1 MAKKFSIGRD
11 KSNEKSLAEK
21 ADILDNKSDFDLRF
35 IEIDKIVPN
44 PNNFYELNGI
54 KELSENIKEFGLNQ
68 NLEVVEIHD
77 NGEKKYRLIGGHR
90 RYEAIKLLIN
100 DGDDRFKKVPCKV
113 NRSLNEIEEQLR
125 LIKSN
130 SDTREL
136 TPQEKREQMKQ
147 LIELYKKKQLLT
159 GEKIN
164 IKKEVAAASGT
175 YPKTV
180 ERYDNINNRLIDELK
195 EYFDSSKITFT
206 DAYNFAT
213 LTEEAQLAILDL
225 LKSKDKVTKEELKTI
240 KEANKQLSD
249 ENEKNKKALEEKE
262 TLIHNLELEKKQLS
276 KEQAN
281 FEAEKEK
288 IAEEKA
294 ALEEKIRTE
303 ITKLSQEQLLK
314 IQKDLVAAN
323 EKTEKL
329 AKKEKQ
335 LSDKLSKKDLEIE
348 KYKKK
353 LEKEKVLQAKAKAE
367 TATPS
372 NEQFKKAIAKSK
384 IDELKVKV
392 IYELDELTSLAK
404 ENQLVDETED
414 LIADLEKA
422 LESIKSLIK

>member
-1 MAKKFSIGRD
+1 MAKKFNLGRD

-44 PNNFYELNGI
+44 PNNFYELSGI

-68 NLEVVEIHD
+68 NLEVVEIDD

-90 RYEAIKLLIN
+90 RYEAIKLLIS
-100 DGDDRFKKVPCKV
+100 DGNTKYKKVPCKV

-147 LIELYKKKQLLT
+147 LIELYKKKQEIT

-164 IKKEVAAASGT
+164 IKKEVAAASNT

-195 EYFDSSKITFT
+195 DYFDSSKITFT

-262 TLIHNLELEKKQLS
+262 NLIHNLELEKKQLS
-276 KEQAN
+276 KEQAD

-294 ALEEKIRTE
+294 TLEEKIRTE

-335 LSDKLSKKDLEIE
+335 LSDKLSKKDLEIK

-353 LEKEKVLQAKAKAE
+353 LEEEKALQAKAE

-422 LESIKSLIK
+422 LNSIKSLVK

>member
-1 MAKKFSIGRD
+1 MAKKFTIGRD

-35 IEIDKIVPN
+35 IEIDKIIPN

-113 NRSLNEIEEQLR
+113 NRSLDEIEEQLR

-249 ENEKNKKALEEKE
+249 ENKKTKKALEEKE

-288 IAEEKA
+288 IANEKA

-353 LEKEKVLQAKAKAE
+353 LEEEKALQAKAE

-422 LESIKSLIK
+422 LSSIKSLIK

>member
-90 RYEAIKLLIN
+90 RFEAIKLLIN

-147 LIELYKKKQLLT
+147 LIELYKKKQEIT

-213 LTEEAQLAILDL
+213 LTEDAQLAILDL

-276 KEQAN
+276 KEQAD

-353 LEKEKVLQAKAKAE
+353 LEEEKALQAKAE

-422 LESIKSLIK
+422 LNSIKSLIK

>member
-1 MAKKFSIGRD
+1 MAKKFNLGRD

-147 LIELYKKKQLLT
+147 LIELYKKKQEIT

-276 KEQAN
+276 KEQAD

-335 LSDKLSKKDLEIE
+335 LSDKLSKKYLEIE

-353 LEKEKVLQAKAKAE
+353 LEEEKALQAKAE

-414 LIADLEKA
+414 LIVDLEKA
-422 LESIKSLIK
+422 LNSIKSLIK

>member
-276 KEQAN
+276 KEQAD

-353 LEKEKVLQAKAKAE
+353 LEEEKALQAKAE

-392 IYELDELTSLAK
+392 IYEIDELTSLAK
-404 ENQLVDETED
+404 ENQLLDETED

-422 LESIKSLIK
+422 LNSIKSLIK

>member
-1 MAKKFSIGRD
+1 MAKKFNLGRD

-44 PNNFYELNGI
+44 PNNFYELSGI

-113 NRSLNEIEEQLR
+113 NRSLDEIEEQLR

-147 LIELYKKKQLLT
+147 LIELYKKKQEIT

-276 KEQAN
+276 KEQAD

-353 LEKEKVLQAKAKAE
+353 LEEEKALQAKAE

-422 LESIKSLIK
+422 LNSIKSLIK

>member
-1 MAKKFSIGRD
+1 MAKKFTIGRD

-35 IEIDKIVPN
+35 IEIDKIIPN

-113 NRSLNEIEEQLR
+113 NRSLDEIEEQLR

-262 TLIHNLELEKKQLS
+262 NLIHNLELEKKQLS

-288 IAEEKA
+288 IANEKA

-353 LEKEKVLQAKAKAE
+353 LEEEKALQAKAE

-422 LESIKSLIK
+422 LSSIKSLIK

>member
-1 MAKKFSIGRD
+1 MAKKFNLGRD

-44 PNNFYELNGI
+44 PNNFYELSGI

-68 NLEVVEIHD
+68 NLEVVEIDD

-90 RYEAIKLLIN
+90 RYEAIKLLIS
-100 DGDDRFKKVPCKV
+100 DGNTKYKKVPCKV

-147 LIELYKKKQLLT
+147 LIELYKKKQEIT

-213 LTEEAQLAILDL
+213 LTEDAQLAILDL

-276 KEQAN
+276 KEQAD

-353 LEKEKVLQAKAKAE
+353 LEEEKALQAKAE

-404 ENQLVDETED
+404 ENQLLDETED

-422 LESIKSLIK
+422 LNSIKSLIK

>member
-90 RYEAIKLLIN
+90 RFEAIKLLIN

-113 NRSLNEIEEQLR
+113 NRSLDEIEEQLR

-249 ENEKNKKALEEKE
+249 ENKKTKKALEEKE

-288 IAEEKA
+288 IANEKA

-353 LEKEKVLQAKAKAE
+353 LEEEKALQAKAE

>member
-147 LIELYKKKQLLT
+147 LIELYKKKQEIT

-213 LTEEAQLAILDL
+213 LTEDAQLAILDL

-276 KEQAN
+276 KEQAD

-353 LEKEKVLQAKAKAE
+353 LEEEKALQAKAE

>member
-1 MAKKFSIGRD
+1 MAKKFNLGRD

-90 RYEAIKLLIN
+90 RYEAIKLLIS
-100 DGDDRFKKVPCKV
+100 DGNTKYKKVPCKV

-147 LIELYKKKQLLT
+147 LIELYKKKQEIT

-213 LTEEAQLAILDL
+213 LTEDAQLAILDL

-249 ENEKNKKALEEKE
+249 ENKKTKKALEEKE
-262 TLIHNLELEKKQLS
+262 NLIHNLELEKKQLS
-276 KEQAN
+276 KEQAD

-353 LEKEKVLQAKAKAE
+353 LEEEKALQAKAE

-392 IYELDELTSLAK
+392 IYEIDELTSLAK
-404 ENQLVDETED
+404 ENQLLDETED

-422 LESIKSLIK
+422 LSSIKSLIK

>member
-1 MAKKFSIGRD
+1 MAKKFNLGRD

-44 PNNFYELNGI
+44 PNNFYELSGI

-113 NRSLNEIEEQLR
+113 NRSLDEIEEQLR

-147 LIELYKKKQLLT
+147 LIELYKKKQEIT

-276 KEQAN
+276 KEQAD

-353 LEKEKVLQAKAKAE
+353 LEEEKALQAKAE

>member
-1 MAKKFSIGRD
+1 MAKKFNLGRD
-11 KSNEKSLAEK
+11 KSNEKSLAEQ

-44 PNNFYELNGI
+44 PNNFYELSGI

-147 LIELYKKKQLLT
+147 LIELYKKKQEIT

-276 KEQAN
+276 KEQAD

-335 LSDKLSKKDLEIE
+335 LSDKLSKKYLEIE

-353 LEKEKVLQAKAKAE
+353 LEEEKALQAKAE

-414 LIADLEKA
+414 LIVDLEKA
-422 LESIKSLIK
+422 LNSIKSLIK

>member
-1 MAKKFSIGRD
+1 MAKKFNLGRD

-44 PNNFYELNGI
+44 PNNFYELSGI

-68 NLEVVEIHD
+68 NLEVVEIDD

-90 RYEAIKLLIN
+90 RYEAIKLLIS
-100 DGDDRFKKVPCKV
+100 DGNTKYKKVPCKV

-147 LIELYKKKQLLT
+147 LIELYKKKQEIT

-164 IKKEVAAASGT
+164 IKKEVAAASNT

-195 EYFDSSKITFT
+195 DYFDSSKITFT

-225 LKSKDKVTKEELKTI
+225 LKSKDKVSKEELKAI

-249 ENEKNKKALEEKE
+249 ENKKTKKALEEKE
-262 TLIHNLELEKKQLS
+262 NLIHNLELEKKQLS
-276 KEQAN
+276 KEQSD
-281 FEAEKEK
+281 FEAEKKK

-303 ITKLSQEQLLK
+303 ITKLSQDQLLK

-353 LEKEKVLQAKAKAE
+353 LEEEKALQAKAE

-372 NEQFKKAIAKSK
+372 NDQFKKAIAKSK

>member
-1 MAKKFSIGRD
+1 MAKKFTIGRD

-35 IEIDKIVPN
+35 IEIDKIIPN

-113 NRSLNEIEEQLR
+113 NRSLDEIEEQLR

-249 ENEKNKKALEEKE
+249 ENKKTKKALEEKE

-288 IAEEKA
+288 IANEKA

-353 LEKEKVLQAKAKAE
+353 LEEEKALQAKAE

-404 ENQLVDETED
+404 ENQLVDETAD

-422 LESIKSLIK
+422 LSSIKSLIK

>member
-1 MAKKFSIGRD
+1 MAKKFTIGRD

-113 NRSLNEIEEQLR
+113 NRSLDEIEEQLR

-249 ENEKNKKALEEKE
+249 ENKKTKKALEEKE

-288 IAEEKA
+288 IANEKA

-353 LEKEKVLQAKAKAE
+353 LEEEKALQAKAE

-404 ENQLVDETED
+404 ENQLVDETAD

-422 LESIKSLIK
+422 LNSIKSLIK

>member
-276 KEQAN
+276 KEQAD

-294 ALEEKIRTE
+294 TLEEKIRTE

-353 LEKEKVLQAKAKAE
+353 LEEEKALQAKAE

-422 LESIKSLIK
+422 LNSIKSLVK

>member
-1 MAKKFSIGRD
+1 MAKKFNLGRD

-44 PNNFYELNGI
+44 PNNFYELSGI

-68 NLEVVEIHD
+68 NLEVVEIDD

-90 RYEAIKLLIN
+90 RYEAIKLLIS
-100 DGDDRFKKVPCKV
+100 DGNTKYKKVPCKV

-147 LIELYKKKQLLT
+147 LIELYKKKQEIT

-164 IKKEVAAASGT
+164 IKKEVAAASNT

-195 EYFDSSKITFT
+195 DYFDSSKITFT

-225 LKSKDKVTKEELKTI
+225 LKSKDKVSKEELKAI

-249 ENEKNKKALEEKE
+249 ENKKTKKALEEKE
-262 TLIHNLELEKKQLS
+262 NLIHNLELEKKQLS
-276 KEQAN
+276 KEQSD
-281 FEAEKEK
+281 FEAEKKK

-303 ITKLSQEQLLK
+303 ITKLSQDQLLK

-353 LEKEKVLQAKAKAE
+353 LEEEKALQAKAE

-372 NEQFKKAIAKSK
+372 NDQFKKAIAKSK

-422 LESIKSLIK
+422 LSSIKSLVK

>member
-1 MAKKFSIGRD
+1 MAKKFNLGRD

-90 RYEAIKLLIN
+90 RFEAIKLLIN

-113 NRSLNEIEEQLR
+113 NRSLDEIEEQLR

-249 ENEKNKKALEEKE
+249 ENKKTKKALEEKE

-288 IAEEKA
+288 IANEKA

-353 LEKEKVLQAKAKAE
+353 LEEEKALQAKAE

>member
-147 LIELYKKKQLLT
+147 LIELYKKKQEIT

-213 LTEEAQLAILDL
+213 LTEDAQLAILDL

-249 ENEKNKKALEEKE
+249 ENKKTKKALEEKE
-262 TLIHNLELEKKQLS
+262 NLIHNLELEKKQLS
-276 KEQAN
+276 KEQAD

-353 LEKEKVLQAKAKAE
+353 LEEEKALQAKAE

-392 IYELDELTSLAK
+392 IYEIDELTSLAK
-404 ENQLVDETED
+404 ENQLLDETED

-422 LESIKSLIK
+422 LNSIKSLIK

>member
-262 TLIHNLELEKKQLS
+262 NLIHNLELEKKQLS
-276 KEQAN
+276 KEQAD

-353 LEKEKVLQAKAKAE
+353 LEEEKALQAKAE

-422 LESIKSLIK
+422 LSSIKSLIK

>member
-1 MAKKFSIGRD
+1 MAKKFNLGRD

-147 LIELYKKKQLLT
+147 LIELYKKKQEIT

-276 KEQAN
+276 KEQAD

-353 LEKEKVLQAKAKAE
+353 LEEEKALQANAE

-422 LESIKSLIK
+422 LNSIKSLIK

>member
-1 MAKKFSIGRD
+1 MAKKFNLGRD

-90 RYEAIKLLIN
+90 RFEAIKLLIN

-113 NRSLNEIEEQLR
+113 NRSLDEIEEQLR

-249 ENEKNKKALEEKE
+249 ENKKTKKALEEKE

-288 IAEEKA
+288 IANEKA

-353 LEKEKVLQAKAKAE
+353 LEEEKALQAKAE
-367 TATPS
+367 TAAPS

-404 ENQLVDETED
+404 ENQLVDETAD

>member
-1 MAKKFSIGRD
+1 MAKKFTIGRD

-35 IEIDKIVPN
+35 IEIDKIIPN

-113 NRSLNEIEEQLR
+113 NRSLDEIEEQLR

-262 TLIHNLELEKKQLS
+262 NLIHNLELEKKQLS
-276 KEQAN
+276 KEQSD

-353 LEKEKVLQAKAKAE
+353 LEEEKALQAKAE

>member
-35 IEIDKIVPN
+35 IEIDKIIPN

-90 RYEAIKLLIN
+90 RFEAIKLLIN

-113 NRSLNEIEEQLR
+113 NRSLDEIEEQLR

-288 IAEEKA
+288 IANEKA

-353 LEKEKVLQAKAKAE
+353 LEEEKALQAKAE
-367 TATPS
+367 TAAPS

-404 ENQLVDETED
+404 ENQLVDETAD

-422 LESIKSLIK
+422 LNSIKSLIK

>member
-147 LIELYKKKQLLT
+147 LIELYKKKQEIT

-213 LTEEAQLAILDL
+213 LTEDAQLAILDL

-276 KEQAN
+276 KEQAD

-335 LSDKLSKKDLEIE
+335 LSDKLSKKYLEIE

-353 LEKEKVLQAKAKAE
+353 LEEEKALQAKAE

>member
-1 MAKKFSIGRD
+1 MAKKFTIGRD

-35 IEIDKIVPN
+35 IEIDKIIPN

-90 RYEAIKLLIN
+90 RFEAIKLLIN

-113 NRSLNEIEEQLR
+113 NRSLDEIEEQLR

-249 ENEKNKKALEEKE
+249 ENKKTKKALEEKE

-288 IAEEKA
+288 IANEKA

-353 LEKEKVLQAKAKAE
+353 LEEEKALQAKAE

>member
-90 RYEAIKLLIN
+90 RFEAIKLLIN

-113 NRSLNEIEEQLR
+113 NRSLDEIEEQLR

-249 ENEKNKKALEEKE
+249 ENKKTKKALEEKE

-288 IAEEKA
+288 IANEKA

-353 LEKEKVLQAKAKAE
+353 LEEEKALQAKAE

-404 ENQLVDETED
+404 ENQLVDETAD

>member
-35 IEIDKIVPN
+35 IEIDKIIPN

-113 NRSLNEIEEQLR
+113 NRSLDEIEEQLR

-147 LIELYKKKQLLT
+147 LIELYKKKQEIT

-213 LTEEAQLAILDL
+213 LTEEAQLAILEL

-281 FEAEKEK
+281 FEAEKKK
-288 IAEEKA
+288 IADEKA

-329 AKKEKQ
+329 SKKEKQ
-335 LSDKLSKKDLEIE
+335 LSEKLSKKDLEIE

-353 LEKEKVLQAKAKAE
+353 LEEEKALQAKSE

-404 ENQLVDETED
+404 ENQLVDETAD

-422 LESIKSLIK
+422 LNSIKSLIK

>member
-1 MAKKFSIGRD
+1 MAKKFNLGRD

-147 LIELYKKKQLLT
+147 LIELYKKKQEIT

-213 LTEEAQLAILDL
+213 LTEDAQLAILDL

-276 KEQAN
+276 KEQAD

-353 LEKEKVLQAKAKAE
+353 LEEEKALQAKAE

>member
-35 IEIDKIVPN
+35 IEIDKIIPN

-113 NRSLNEIEEQLR
+113 NRSLDEIEEQLR

-147 LIELYKKKQLLT
+147 LIELYKKKQEIT

-164 IKKEVAAASGT
+164 IKKEVAAASNT

-276 KEQAN
+276 KEQSD

-353 LEKEKVLQAKAKAE
+353 LEEEKALQAKAE

>member
-113 NRSLNEIEEQLR
+113 NRSLDEIEEQLR

-147 LIELYKKKQLLT
+147 LIELYKKKQEIT

-276 KEQAN
+276 KEQAD

-353 LEKEKVLQAKAKAE
+353 LEEEKALQANAE

-422 LESIKSLIK
+422 LNSIKSLIK

>member
-1 MAKKFSIGRD
+1 MAKKFNLGRD

-147 LIELYKKKQLLT
+147 LIELYKKKQEIT

-213 LTEEAQLAILDL
+213 LTEDAQLAILDL

-240 KEANKQLSD
+240 KEANRQLSD

-276 KEQAN
+276 KEQAD

-353 LEKEKVLQAKAKAE
+353 LEEEKALQAKAE

-392 IYELDELTSLAK
+392 IYELNELTSLAK

-414 LIADLEKA
+414 LISDLEKA
-422 LESIKSLIK
+422 LSSIKSLIK

>member
-1 MAKKFSIGRD
+1 MAKKFNLGRD

-90 RYEAIKLLIN
+90 RFEAIKLLIN

-113 NRSLNEIEEQLR
+113 NRSLDEIEEQLR

-147 LIELYKKKQLLT
+147 LIELYKKKQEIT

-262 TLIHNLELEKKQLS
+262 NLIHNLELEKKQLS
-276 KEQAN
+276 KEQAD

-294 ALEEKIRTE
+294 TLEEKIRTE

-353 LEKEKVLQAKAKAE
+353 LEEEKALQAKAE

>member
-1 MAKKFSIGRD
+1 MAKKFNLGRD

-90 RYEAIKLLIN
+90 RYEAIKLLIS
-100 DGDDRFKKVPCKV
+100 DGNTKYKKVPCKV
-113 NRSLNEIEEQLR
+113 NRSLDEIEEQLR

-249 ENEKNKKALEEKE
+249 ENKKTKKALEEKE

-288 IAEEKA
+288 IANEKA

-353 LEKEKVLQAKAKAE
+353 LEEEKALQAKAE
-367 TATPS
+367 TAAPS

-422 LESIKSLIK
+422 LSSIKSLIK

>member
-1 MAKKFSIGRD
+1 MAKKFNLGRD

-147 LIELYKKKQLLT
+147 LIELYKKKQEIT

-276 KEQAN
+276 KEQAD

-353 LEKEKVLQAKAKAE
+353 LEEEKALQAKAE

>member
-44 PNNFYELNGI
+44 PNNFYELSGI

-68 NLEVVEIHD
+68 NLEVVEIDD

-147 LIELYKKKQLLT
+147 LIELYKKKQEIT

-164 IKKEVAAASGT
+164 IKKEVAAASNT

-213 LTEEAQLAILDL
+213 LTEDAQLAILDL

-249 ENEKNKKALEEKE
+249 ENKKTKKALEEKE
-262 TLIHNLELEKKQLS
+262 NLIHNLELEKKQLS
-276 KEQAN
+276 KEQAD

-353 LEKEKVLQAKAKAE
+353 LEEEKALQSKAE

-392 IYELDELTSLAK
+392 IYEIDELTSLAK
-404 ENQLVDETED
+404 ENQLLDETED

>member
-1 MAKKFSIGRD
+1 MAKKFTIGRD

-35 IEIDKIVPN
+35 IEIDKIIPN

-113 NRSLNEIEEQLR
+113 NRSLDEIEEQLR

-288 IAEEKA
+288 IANEKA

-353 LEKEKVLQAKAKAE
+353 LEEEKALQAKAE

>member
-68 NLEVVEIHD
+68 NLEVVEIDD

-90 RYEAIKLLIN
+90 RYEAIKLLIS
-100 DGDDRFKKVPCKV
+100 DGNTKYKKVPCKV

-147 LIELYKKKQLLT
+147 LIELYKKKQEIT

-213 LTEEAQLAILDL
+213 LTEDAQLAILDL

-276 KEQAN
+276 KEQAD

-353 LEKEKVLQAKAKAE
+353 LEEEKALQAKAE